1 MKRKTFLICI
11 LVIAALLVGCGKEI
25 KENNNKEMYTREE
38 VKQQMLDYLDEKYG
52 EEFDV
57 LDVVSLS
64 GNKR

>member
-38 VKQQMLDYLDEKYG
+38 VKQQMLDYLDEK
-52 EEFDV
+52 
-57 LDVVSLS
+57 
-64 GNKR
+64 